1 MVKQIKLTN
10 SEKFSCEYIVNDRLI
25 SKSLDSKEHIFS
37 VKELPCKV
45 KINMNPYKVKPIVRI
60 DDVMVNYGLAKI
72 TPWDHMLEFDL
83 DSNFFDHYFTNIIEA
98 KRQYL
103 SRTGQNVPDNMES
116 YVGVDNAHP
125 EIVDKIKELIK

>member
-60 DDVMVNYGLAKI
+60 DDIMVNYGLAKI
-72 TPWDHMLEFDL
+72 TPWDHMLEFEL
-83 DSNFFDHYFTNIIEA
+83 DSNFFDRYFANIVESKI
-98 KRQYL
+98 QYL
-103 SRTGQNVPDNMES
+103 NLEKNE
-116 YVGVDNAHP
+116 AHKRLGH
-125 EIVDKIKELIK
+125 EDLSELVSKIERNIQ

>member
-60 DDVMVNYGLAKI
+60 DDIMVNYGLAKI
-72 TPWDHMLEFDL
+72 TPWDHMLEFEL
-83 DSNFFDHYFTNIIEA
+83 DSNFFDRYFANIVESKI
-98 KRQYL
+98 QYL
-103 SRTGQNVPDNMES
+103 NLEKDE
-116 YVGVDNAHP
+116 AHKRLGH
-125 EIVDKIKELIK
+125 EDLSELVSKIERNIQ

>member
-60 DDVMVNYGLAKI
+60 DDIMVNYGLAKI
-72 TPWDHMLEFDL
+72 TPWDHMLEFEL
-83 DSNFFDHYFTNIIEA
+83 DSNFFDRYFANIVESKI
-98 KRQYL
+98 QYL
-103 SRTGQNVPDNMES
+103 NLEKDE
-116 YVGVDNAHP
+116 AHKKLGH
-125 EIVDKIKELIK
+125 EDLSELVSKIERNIQ

>member
-60 DDVMVNYGLAKI
+60 DDIMVNYGLAKI
-72 TPWDHMLEFDL
+72 TPWDHMLEFEL
-83 DSNFFDHYFTNIIEA
+83 DSNFFDQYFANIVESKI
-98 KRQYL
+98 QYL
-103 SRTGQNVPDNMES
+103 NLEK
-116 YVGVDNAHP
+116 
-125 EIVDKIKELIK
+125 DKAYKRLGHEDLSELVSKIERNIQ

>member
-25 SKSLDSKEHIFS
+25 SKSVDSKEHIFS

-60 DDVMVNYGLAKI
+60 DDIMVNYGLAKI
-72 TPWDHMLEFDL
+72 TPWDHMLEFEL
-83 DSNFFDHYFTNIIEA
+83 DSNFFDRYFANIVESKI
-98 KRQYL
+98 QYL
-103 SRTGQNVPDNMES
+103 NLEKDE
-116 YVGVDNAHP
+116 AHKRLGH
-125 EIVDKIKELIK
+125 EDLSELVSKIERNIQ